1 MDDYGHHVESGF
13 CVIKVRYLE
22 QATEKSNR
30 INYRILKK
38 NVYVFKESAVNLTVN
53 FDIRK
58 NYHCDI
64 IVISSTLECLHYK
77 NVLHILIFILH
88 TIKEEASVYDIISLQ
103 DNDMEQHM
111 YIDYT

>member
-1 MDDYGHHVESGF
+1 MQGPQDLAQFLKTDEIKELIEDSVNDYGHHVAAGF

-58 NYHCDI
+58 NYYCDI
-64 IVISSTLECLHYK
+64 V
-77 NVLHILIFILH
+77 
-88 TIKEEASVYDIISLQ
+88 
-103 DNDMEQHM
+103 M
-111 YIDYT
+111 